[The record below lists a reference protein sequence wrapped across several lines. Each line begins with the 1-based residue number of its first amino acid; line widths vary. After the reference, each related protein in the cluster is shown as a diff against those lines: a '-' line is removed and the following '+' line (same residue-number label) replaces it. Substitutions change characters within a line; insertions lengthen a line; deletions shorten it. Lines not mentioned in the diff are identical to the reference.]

1 MTGSVSAPAVPTAGR
16 VAVLARRHRI
26 PLLLLA
32 IFVSTWFAIGAV
44 HASSRVAV
52 AWPAAG
58 FTAGL
63 LLIAPDR
70 RRIALLGAGF
80 LLVVAVMVLRGTPVP
95 IALAVSA
102 STTLCAIT
110 VRWRLH
116 RGLDKK
122 RVGLLDQGD
131 VSRLMAAVALGAL
144 VAALGTG
151 LTAWVA
157 DRGHPQ
163 LTALSGFGSHAAS
176 LMILLPFFVEAP
188 QFPPLAA
195 RRERVIQSAL
205 TLGATT
211 VLFLFSAAPPLVF
224 AVMPMFAWLAFRGTL
239 REASLLLVGVS
250 IVANTLTA
258 FQLGPVWDL
267 QGRYDL
273 PPQLAGGFLQLF
285 LLDCALLLLPLSVMV
300 TQQRTSAARAASR
313 SRTLERLIS
322 SATGTAVIATDE
334 QGRVT
339 VFNPGA
345 EAMLGCP
352 ADDVMGRLPDG
363 FFPDHELARHA
374 ERLGTEPAFAQIAA
388 ASAATE
394 DSATLGQFRRH
405 DGECR
410 TLRMTVTAVQEEEGG
425 EITGHLCIA
434 EDVTEREAAHRA
446 LVTALDHERS
456 AVDQLRELE
465 RVKADFVAT
474 VSHELRT
481 PITSM
486 VGYLELLEDGAAG
499 DLNPAQL
506 GLLERVERNGRRLQ
520 LLVEDL
526 LMLSD
531 VEARRMTIN
540 PVETDLREPVQAAY
554 DALAP
559 LLAGRRLDMCLRLPE
574 QPVLHEADPEQVE
587 RMVLNL
593 LTNAVKFTPDGGRVE
608 TLLKPGETV
617 SEVVVRA
624 TGIGIP
630 EQEQDQL
637 FTRFFR
643 SSTATPQAIQG
654 TGLGLTIV
662 QAIAGMHGGEI
673 RIGSVEG
680 KGTTATAR
688 LPRVPGP
695 AVDLAGSRVV
705 PEADRDVCEMPVA

>member
-1 MTGSVSAPAVPTAGR
+1 MSGTFSVPVAPAAGR
-16 VAVLARRHRI
+16 VALLARRHRV
-26 PLLLLA
+26 PLVLLA
-32 IFVSTWFAIGAV
+32 LSLSTWFALGA
-44 HASSRVAV
+44 AESSSRVAI

-63 LLIAPDR
+63 LLIAPER
-70 RRIALLGAGF
+70 RRLAVLGAGF
-80 LLVVAVMVLRGTPVP
+80 LLVATALVLRGYPVVV
-95 IALAVSA
+95 ALGLSG
-102 STTLCAIT
+102 TTVLCALT

-116 RGLDKK
+116 RRLGKS

-131 VSRLMAAVALGAL
+131 VSRLLAAVTLGAS

-151 LTAWVA
+151 LTALLA
-157 DRGHPQ
+157 DGDHPA
-163 LTALSGFGSHAAS
+163 LTAVSGFGSHAAS

-195 RRERVIQSAL
+195 GRERVVQSLL
-205 TLGATT
+205 TLGVTT
-211 VLFLFSAAPPLVF
+211 LIFLFSSVPPLVF

-258 FQLGPVWDL
+258 LQLGPVWDL
-267 QGRYDL
+267 QTRYDL
-273 PPQLAGGFLQLF
+273 PAQLAAGFLQLF

-300 TQQRTSAARAASR
+300 TQQRTAAARAASQH
-313 SRTLERLIS
+313 RTLERLIT
-322 SATGTAVIATDE
+322 SATGTAVIATDRD
-334 QGRVT
+334 GRVT

-352 ADDVMGRLPDG
+352 AEEAMGRLPDG
-363 FFPDHELARHA
+363 FFPDEELVRHA
-374 ERLGTEPAFAQIAA
+374 ERLGTAPVFAEISA

-394 DSATLGQFRRH
+394 DSATLWQLRRR

-410 TLRMTVTAVQEEEGG
+410 TLRMTVTAVQEDGG
-425 EITGHLCIA
+425 AVTGHLCIA
-434 EDVTEREAAHRA
+434 EDVTQREEAHRA

-499 DLNPAQL
+499 DLTRAQL
-506 GLLERVERNGRRLQ
+506 DLLERVERNGRRLQ

-531 VEARRMTIN
+531 IEARRMTIH
-540 PVETDLREPVQAAY
+540 PVSTDLRAPVRAAN

-559 LLAGRRLDMCLRLPE
+559 LLAGRRLDLTLQLPD
-574 QPVLHEADPEQVE
+574 QPVEHEADPDQVE

-593 LTNAVKFTPDGGRVE
+593 LTNAVKFTPDGGRVDVA
-608 TLLKPGETV
+608 LRPGESA
-617 SEVVVRA
+617 SEVVVRDS
-624 TGIGIP
+624 GIGIP

-643 SSTATPQAIQG
+643 SSTATHHAIQG

-662 QAIAGMHGGEI
+662 QAIVGMHGGEI
-673 RIGSVEG
+673 RIGSIEG
-680 KGTTATAR
+680 RGTTATAR

-695 AVDLAGSRVV
+695 AVDRAGCRVV
-705 PEADRDVCEMPVA
+705 PEADRDVSEMPVA

>member
-1 MTGSVSAPAVPTAGR
+1 M
-16 VAVLARRHRI
+16 
-26 PLLLLA
+26 
-32 IFVSTWFAIGAV
+32 
-44 HASSRVAV
+44 
-52 AWPAAG
+52 
-58 FTAGL
+58 
-63 LLIAPDR
+63 
-70 RRIALLGAGF
+70 
-80 LLVVAVMVLRGTPVP
+80 
-95 IALAVSA
+95 
-102 STTLCAIT
+102 
-110 VRWRLH
+110 
-116 RGLDKK
+116 
-122 RVGLLDQGD
+122 
-131 VSRLMAAVALGAL
+131 
-144 VAALGTG
+144 
-151 LTAWVA
+151 
-157 DRGHPQ
+157 
-163 LTALSGFGSHAAS
+163 LTALSAFGSHAAS

-195 RRERVIQSAL
+195 RRERVVQSVL
-205 TLGATT
+205 TLGITT

-258 FQLGPVWDL
+258 YQLGPVWDL

-334 QGRVT
+334 TGRIA

-345 EAMLGCP
+345 EVMLGCT
-352 ADDVMGRLPDG
+352 AEAAVGRFPDG
-363 FFPDHELARHA
+363 FFPDEELSRHA
-374 ERLGTEPAFAQIAA
+374 ERLGTEPVFADIAA

-394 DSATLGQFRRH
+394 DSATLWQFRRH

-410 TLRMTVTAVQEEEGG
+410 TLRMTVTAVQEDEGG

-434 EDVTEREAAHRA
+434 EDVTERESAHRA

-499 DLNPAQL
+499 DLTPAQL
-506 GLLERVERNGRRLQ
+506 SLLERVERNGRRLQ

-531 VEARRMTIN
+531 IEARRMTIH
-540 PVETDLREPVQAAY
+540 PVATDLRGPVQAAY

-559 LLAGRRLDMCLRLPE
+559 LLAGRRLDVSLFLPE
-574 QPVLHEADPEQVE
+574 QPVVHEADPEQVE
-587 RMVLNL
+587 RLVLNL

-608 TLLKPGETV
+608 ARLKPGETL
-617 SEVVVRA
+617 SEVVIRD

-643 SSTATPQAIQG
+643 SSTATHHAIQG

-688 LPRVPGP
+688 LPRVPGSP
-695 AVDLAGSRVV
+695 VDLAGSRVV